1 MKELTMNVMS
11 RFSIAGLILAALL
24 CAMPAHAQDAYV
36 QFVHNFHSADH
47 AVVDVYLNATK
58 PASMNDLRYRRATP
72 FIEVEAGIYE
82 ITVADPTSTNVGEGK
97 IGTSFVNTGFLQ
109 ADAYYVFVISGVHD
123 DAGHNFEE
131 PNDGRDI
138 DFTILKQQVRPT
150 RQNNAKAEFVV
161 FHTGTDVQEFD
172 LFTDYRTGSKAV
184 DDLGYDEFSSYVS
197 IDPGNYILTLT
208 DSQDD
213 EDIIRGFDA
222 DLNNFNDPFVV
233 IASGFYTTDNE
244 PEDIAA
250 DHEFGMYAVRK
261 SGSVVPFPEI
271 GSDVQIIH
279 NSGFP
284 DNRIVDVYVNDV
296 KPDELNNLE
305 FRKASPYVS
314 IRSGDPFLAKLAG
327 EESADADDAII
338 ATFNLGELIPGQDYA
353 VVINGLQSPGGFENG
368 DPVNRDLALDM
379 VAVEVNKTS
388 ASNDVVDL
396 YGFHGVTDIPAVDIY
411 TNLEGTP
418 LFEDVDYG
426 VGGDPV
432 TVSAGVYS
440 LSVTEFNSKI
450 DLLGRWF
457 ADFSDLGGQSVVVFA
472 SGFMTTQNE
481 PTIIPPSFEM
491 KLYAALG
498 SGEVISLPFVARMQV
513 IHAAGDPSAGEVDI
527 YFNGYK
533 PQATD
538 DFGFLG
544 ATPYMDLPAEVDLM
558 VTFAQPSSSGP
569 TNRVIKEFNAGQLT
583 RYMEYAGVA
592 IGINDPTDYENP
604 DEANRDLNL
613 GISISE
619 ARSAAEVDINAE
631 FVAFHGVTDAGPI
644 DIRQDGVGIPPV
656 ANLDYSEFSNYV
668 SLEPNGYVLRVTEA
682 GNEDAIIQSYDVDLS
697 GLTGESV
704 TIFAHGF
711 VTPENE
717 PAVLGEVYNFGL
729 SMAAADGTV
738 TPLSVA
744 VEDAAQVQFLNNA
757 GLVEAGE
764 IDIYVN
770 GKRLSGTDDLGF
782 REATSFINVP
792 ANEMLDIV
800 IAEGASTRS
809 DDRVLNRRTIGPLT
823 TDGSY
828 YLIVNGAEEGDYENP
843 DPGNRDIDLQFYL
856 LDARQTATDA
866 NSFDF
871 LTFHGSTDAP
881 AIDVYGVLDEPA
893 IFENIDY
900 GMTPGF
906 LSLPAG
912 NYILALT
919 EAGNINNVIGLYRA
933 RLLPAGGAALIFAS
947 GFTTLNNEPGTVPS
961 SSIFGV
967 YMALPDGTIVQ
978 LQEDQPEVSALQL
991 IHNSPDPAAAEV
1003 DIYVNGVKSSDLDNI
1018 PFRGAT
1024 PFLSVPAGQ
1033 AINVVIAGA
1042 TSTGVD
1048 SEVIMSTTLPALD
1061 SDERY
1066 VAIVTGVAGEGF
1078 NNGNE
1083 GNRDITL
1090 DINLTAVRPEAE
1102 DNPNNFEF
1110 VAFHGSTDAPDV
1122 DIKLTDDG
1130 SPFIANLAYGDFSSY
1145 NSMAPGVYDIEVTAA
1160 GDPETVAG
1168 QYFVDLSGLTGQAG
1182 VLMAC
1187 GFLTP
1192 GDEPG
1197 TVPADYN
1204 LRLCLVLDDGS
1215 VLDFDVVSSV
1225 IETPTDV
1232 KAESV
1237 TVYPQPAA
1245 GSAALRYELTESGD
1259 VRVELFDQSGRP
1271 VARVFSGYQ
1280 TAGVQQ
1286 LPLELNSLASGVYS
1300 VRVFTQRGSFDVQ
1313 VIKVR

>member
-1 MKELTMNVMS
+1 MKVMS
-11 RFSIAGLILAALL
+11 RFSIAGAILVAML
-24 CAMPAHAQDAYV
+24 CALPAHAQDAYV
-36 QFVHNFHSADH
+36 QFVHNFHSADQ
-47 AVVDVYLNATK
+47 AVIDVYLNATK
-58 PASMNDLRYRRATP
+58 PAPLNDLRYRRATP
-72 FIEVEAGIYE
+72 FMEVEAGIYE
-82 ITVADPTSTNVGEGK
+82 ITMADPTSTNVGEGK
-97 IGTSFVNTGFLQ
+97 IGTDFVNTGFLT
-109 ADAYYVFVISGVHD
+109 ADHYYVFVISGVEG
-123 DAGHNFEE
+123 AGFEQ
-131 PNDGRDI
+131 PADGRDI
-138 DFTILKQQVRPT
+138 SFTVLKQEVRPT

-161 FHTGTDVQEFD
+161 FHSGTDVQEFD
-172 LFTDYRTGSKAV
+172 LFTNYRAGTKGV
-184 DDLGYDEFSSYVS
+184 NDLGYDEFSGYVS
-197 IDPGNYILTLT
+197 VDPGNYILTLT
-208 DSQDD
+208 DSNDD
-213 EDIIRGFDA
+213 SDIIRGFAA

-271 GSDVQIIH
+271 GSDVQVIH

-296 KPDELNNLE
+296 KPTELDDLD
-305 FRKASPYVS
+305 FREASPYVS
-314 IRSGDPFLAKLAG
+314 IRSGDPFIAKLAG
-327 EESADADDAII
+327 EESSGPDDGII
-338 ATFNLGELIPGQDYA
+338 ETFNLGELIPGQDYA
-353 VVINGLQSPGGFENG
+353 VIINGLQTPGGFENG
-368 DPVNRDLALDM
+368 DPTNRDLGLEM

-388 ASNDVVDL
+388 ASNDVVDI
-396 YGFHGVTDIPAVDIY
+396 YSFHGVTDIPAVDIY
-411 TNLEGTP
+411 TNLNGTP

-432 TVSAGVYS
+432 SVPARVYS

-457 ADFSDLGGQSVVVFA
+457 ADFSDLGGQSIVVFA
-472 SGFMTTQNE
+472 SGFKTPQNE
-481 PTIIPPSFEM
+481 PTLIPGSYEM
-491 KLYAALG
+491 KLYAALP
-498 SGEVISLPFVARMQV
+498 SGEVMSLPFVARMQV
-513 IHAAGDPSAGEVDI
+513 IHAAGDPSANEVDI

-544 ATPYMDLPAEVDLM
+544 ATPYMDLPAEVDLT

-569 TNRVIKEFNAGQLT
+569 TNRVIKEINAGILT
-583 RYMEYAGVA
+583 RYKEYTGVA
-592 IGINDPTDYENP
+592 IGINDPTGYENP
-604 DEANRDLNL
+604 DAPNRDLNL
-613 GISISE
+613 GMSIAE
-619 ARSAAEVDINAE
+619 ARSAAEVEINAE
-631 FVAFHGVTDAGPI
+631 FAAFHGVTDAGPI
-644 DIRQDGVGIPPV
+644 DIRQDGAGVPPV
-656 ANLDYSEFSNYV
+656 MNLDYAEYSNYV
-668 SLEPNGYVLRVTEA
+668 SLEPDNYVLRVTAA
-682 GNEDAIIQSYDVDLS
+682 GDEDAIIQSYDVDFNS
-697 GLTGESV
+697 LTGKSV

-738 TPLSVA
+738 TPLPIA
-744 VEDAAQVQFLNNA
+744 VEDAAQVQFVNNA
-757 GLVEAGE
+757 GLVAAGE
-764 IDIYVN
+764 VDIYVN
-770 GKRLSGTDDLGF
+770 GKRLSGTDNLGF
-782 REATSFINVP
+782 REATPFINVP

-800 IAEGASTRS
+800 IAEGSSTRS

-843 DPGNRDIDLQFYL
+843 DPGVRDIDLQFYL
-856 LDARQTATDA
+856 LDARQEATDA

-871 LTFHGSTDAP
+871 LTFHGATDAP
-881 AIDVYGVLDEPA
+881 AIDVYGTLDGPV
-893 IFENIDY
+893 IFEDIDY
-900 GMTPGF
+900 GTTPGY

-912 NYILALT
+912 QYILALT

-933 RLLPAGGAALIFAS
+933 ALLPAGGTALIFAS
-947 GFTTLNNEPGTVPS
+947 GFVTLNNEPGDVPA
-961 SSIFGV
+961 SSIFGIYV
-967 YMALPDGTIVQ
+967 ARPDGSVQ
-978 LQEDQPEVSALQL
+978 KLTEDQPEVTALQL

-1003 DIYVNGVKSSDLDNI
+1003 DVYINGVKSADLDNL

-1024 PFLSVPAGQ
+1024 PFLTIPAGQ
-1033 AINVVIAGA
+1033 PINVVIAGS

-1066 VAIVTGVAGEGF
+1066 VAIVSGVAGEGF

-1090 DINLTAVRPEAE
+1090 DVNVMAVRANAV
-1102 DNPNNFEF
+1102 DNPNNFEYM
-1110 VAFHGSTDAPDV
+1110 AFHGSTDAPDV
-1122 DIKLTDDG
+1122 DIKLTDEG
-1130 SPFIANLAYGDFSSY
+1130 SPFIPNLRYGDFSSY
-1145 NSMAPGVYDIEVTAA
+1145 VSMSPGVYDVQVTAA

-1168 QYFVDLSGLTGQAG
+1168 QYFVDLTGLTGQSG
-1182 VLMAC
+1182 ILMAC

-1197 TVPADYN
+1197 NVPGDYD

-1215 VLDFDVVSSV
+1215 VRDFEVISSV

-1245 GSAALRYELTESGD
+1245 GSASLRYELTESGD
-1259 VRVELFDQSGRP
+1259 VRVEMFDQSGRP
-1271 VARVFSGYQ
+1271 VGRVFSGFQ

-1286 LPLELNSLASGVYS
+1286 LPLELSTLASGAYT

-1313 VIKVR
+1313 IVKVR